1 VRGKEGLVD
10 WCIGVLV
17 YWLLVI
23 TSLQSPVPSLSISQS
38 LNLSISQSLNLLIP
52 MNYTLPLALVDFLP
66 VLFTA
71 IGLVN
76 IARMVGHISRKHGQ
90 VALVGAI

>member
-1 VRGKEGLVD
+1 
-10 WCIGVLV
+10 
-17 YWLLVI
+17 
-23 TSLQSPVPSLSISQS
+23 
-38 LNLSISQSLNLLIP
+38 

-76 IARMVGHISRKHGQ
+76 IARIVTHISRAHGQ
-90 VALVGAI
+90 VALAEPL